1 MSFYTDKNNKKIIGS
16 MIKFH
21 RNKQL
26 ISQKDLSKGIC
37 VPSYLSRIENGDLLP
52 SEDIL
57 SLIFNALGLIFHDSE
72 KFVNSGKEQFKLFF
86 EKLNFNEFD
95 LTKKIFQK
103 IEKKEDEYITSP
115 LILEY
120 FLCKLARYSCTPNR
134 DKFKNTQDMLLSSF
148 ELLSPKQKFLYNFY
162 VGIDYLVISKDK
174 STGRKFI
181 KDALSYK
188 ETGHCYFWLSYAYRL
203 ENNTIKA
210 YDCIKR
216 ALDLYLYEGNILS
229 IMDSYEKL
237 AEVYFMLDNYNDA
250 IHYLE
255 MALNIANK
263 INNDYFIEHLNS
275 IISWSYYKLSNYET
289 ALKYLSYN
297 TGLIDHRMA
306 IPDSIIESLIYFS
319 LENKLALKISIKK
332 LKSVESLQHINKN
345 LANIIL
351 KLFSFYIENENY
363 LKSNIWEELLISII
377 NSLNNLVELKKVFNS
392 LLKEYYIYNRRYKDA
407 LYL

>member
-21 RNKQL
+21 RNKQF

-52 SEDIL
+52 SEDVL
-57 SLIFNALGLIFHDSE
+57 SIIFTTLGLVFHDSE
-72 KFVNSGKEQFKLFF
+72 KFVNDGKKEFRLFF

-103 IEKKEDEYITSP
+103 IEKKENEYITSP

-120 FLCKLARYSCTPNR
+120 FLCKLARYSCTHNR
-134 DKFKNTQDMLLSSF
+134 EKFKNTQDVLLSSF

-174 STGRKFI
+174 ATGRKFI
-181 KDALSYK
+181 EDALSYK
-188 ETGHCYFWLSYAYRL
+188 ETGHSYFWLSYAYRL
-203 ENNTIKA
+203 ENNPIKA

-216 ALDLYLYEGNILS
+216 ALDLYLAEGNVLS

-237 AEVYFMLDNYNDA
+237 AEVYFMLDNYSDA

-255 MALNIANK
+255 MALNIAKK
-263 INNDYFIEHLNS
+263 INNNYFIEHLNS
-275 IISWSYYKLSNYET
+275 IISWSYYKLNNFEIS
-289 ALKYLSYN
+289 LKYLSYN
-297 TGLIDHRMA
+297 TGLVDHRMV

-319 LENKLALKISIKK
+319 LGNKLSLKTSMEK
-332 LKSVESLQHINKN
+332 LKNVESLEHINKN
-345 LANIIL
+345 SANIIS
-351 KLFSFYIENENY
+351 KLFTFYIEDTNY
-363 LKSNIWEELLISII
+363 LKSTVWEQLLIAII
-377 NSLNNLVELKKVFNS
+377 DSLYNLVELKKVFKL
-392 LLKEYYIYNRRYKDA
+392 LLKEYYIHNRRYKDA